1 MPKTVKVSI
10 SAIVK
15 EIDKALKE
23 LETGESLAVNSKE
36 KKAILAKIKK
46 IEKAKKE
53 LRASCPKG
61 SKSMTIIVPGT
72 E

>member
-15 EIDKALKE
+15 EVDRALEE
-23 LETGESLAVNSKE
+23 LAEGKTLASSAKE
-36 KKAILAKIKK
+36 KSAIGAKIKK
-46 IEKAKKE
+46 IKEARKE

-61 SKSMTIIVPGT
+61 SKSMTIVVPGS
-72 E
+72 

>member
-10 SAIVK
+10 SDIVK

-23 LETGESLAVNSKE
+23 LETGESLAVSSKE

-72 E
+72 

>member
-61 SKSMTIIVPGT
+61 SKSMTIILPGT

>member
-15 EIDKALKE
+15 EVDKALEE
-23 LETGESLAVNSKE
+23 LEEGRALASSDKE
-36 KKAILAKIKK
+36 RDAISARIKK
-46 IEKAKKE
+46 IRKARTE

-61 SKSMTIIVPGT
+61 SKSMTIVVPGT
-72 E
+72 

>member
-15 EIDKALKE
+15 EINKALKE

-36 KKAILAKIKK
+36 KKAILAKIRK
-46 IEKAKKE
+46 IQKAKKE

-72 E
+72 

>member
-15 EIDKALKE
+15 EIDKALEE
-23 LETGESLAVNSKE
+23 LAEGKTLAPNAQQ
-36 KKAILAKIKK
+36 KKAIAAKIKK
-46 IEKAKKE
+46 IRDARNE

-61 SKSMTIIVPGT
+61 SKSMTIVVPGA
-72 E
+72 